1 MRLCDS
7 TPARQGEPC
16 CGHPRRAESRGGSA
30 GENAGAGGQRGERA
44 GLYFVQKKKEGVM
57 KQYLALYRENRPETF
72 SQVLGQE
79 HIVKIL
85 RHQIATD
92 TVAHAYLFCG
102 TRGTGKT
109 TMARI
114 LAKAVNCTG
123 ESGEKPCGV
132 CDTCRDIAAGRYVDV
147 VEIDAASNNGVEN
160 VRDLRESVNYPP
172 VVGRKKVY
180 IIDEVHMMST
190 NAFNAFLKTLE
201 EPPADVIFILAT
213 TDPEKLPPTI
223 LSRCMRLDFKRVSG
237 REIRENMRRICAAHG
252 VEITEDALALLA
264 MNADGS
270 VRDSLS
276 LLEQCM
282 SSGEPLL
289 DRDVVLEFLG
299 AASVEFYA
307 DLTERALEHDVAGA
321 LLLLE
326 EALQEGKDIRQLMRG
341 WMEHYRSLLIAKFV
355 KEPQDMLNM
364 SLENI
369 DLLKQQAGRIRLEA
383 LNRNIVT
390 LARTI
395 SDARYSTQARILM
408 EVAIVTI
415 AEDMEYAGRAGTQTG
430 GAAAQP
436 RRAAEAGRTSGGAAA
451 GHDMRSRG
459 TKTGS
464 PGRSASPR
472 APRQE
477 TPAAENSRLPKSAA
491 ETAVGAGQ
499 AAESVNTPAPVD
511 SSDGLDEIWRDV
523 CEADGLDQLSAGA
536 TMRGAR
542 LAAMNDREFKLIVT
556 GDMVRRML
564 ERNSEQICDLME
576 QRTGRRRKMVV
587 REMNQTEN
595 RSKDERLQQ
604 AASEAASILGTKV
617 DIR

>member
-1 MRLCDS
+1 MPQISLFLRHAELLKGNFDFS
-7 TPARQGEPC
+7 ASVRQC
-16 CGHPRRAESRGGSA
+16 VSAEGSSLLRIS
-30 GENAGAGGQRGERA
+30 GAGLPAKMREPADIGASAPDRILCSE
-44 GLYFVQKKKEGVM
+44 KKEGVM

-147 VEIDAASNNGVEN
+147 VEIDAASNNGVED

-180 IIDEVHMMST
+180 IIDEVHMMTT

-213 TDPEKLPPTI
+213 TDPEKLPPTV

-282 SSGEPLL
+282 SCLL
-289 DRDVVLEFLG
+289 
-299 AASVEFYA
+299 Y
-307 DLTERALEHDVAGA
+307 
-321 LLLLE
+321 
-326 EALQEGKDIRQLMRG
+326 
-341 WMEHYRSLLIAKFV
+341 
-355 KEPQDMLNM
+355 
-364 SLENI
+364 
-369 DLLKQQAGRIRLEA
+369 
-383 LNRNIVT
+383 
-390 LARTI
+390 
-395 SDARYSTQARILM
+395 
-408 EVAIVTI
+408 
-415 AEDMEYAGRAGTQTG
+415 
-430 GAAAQP
+430 
-436 RRAAEAGRTSGGAAA
+436 TS
-451 GHDMRSRG
+451 
-459 TKTGS
+459 
-464 PGRSASPR
+464 PSPR
-472 APRQE
+472 
-477 TPAAENSRLPKSAA
+477 
-491 ETAVGAGQ
+491 
-499 AAESVNTPAPVD
+499 D
-511 SSDGLDEIWRDV
+511 
-523 CEADGLDQLSAGA
+523 
-536 TMRGAR
+536 
-542 LAAMNDREFKLIVT
+542 
-556 GDMVRRML
+556 
-564 ERNSEQICDLME
+564 
-576 QRTGRRRKMVV
+576 
-587 REMNQTEN
+587 
-595 RSKDERLQQ
+595 
-604 AASEAASILGTKV
+604 
-617 DIR
+617 

>member
-1 MRLCDS
+1 
-7 TPARQGEPC
+7 
-16 CGHPRRAESRGGSA
+16 
-30 GENAGAGGQRGERA
+30 
-44 GLYFVQKKKEGVM
+44 M

-436 RRAAEAGRTSGGAAA
+436 RRAAEAGRTPGGAAA
-451 GHDMRSRG
+451 GHDMSSRG
-459 TKTGS
+459 TKAGS

-477 TPAAENSRLPKSAA
+477 TPAAKNSRLPKSAEEPAAENSRLPKSAEEPA
-491 ETAVGAGQ
+491 AKQNAGTEP
-499 AAESVNTPAPVD
+499 AARVPAD

-542 LAAMNDREFKLIVT
+542 LAAMNDSEFKLIVT

>member
-1 MRLCDS
+1 
-7 TPARQGEPC
+7 
-16 CGHPRRAESRGGSA
+16 
-30 GENAGAGGQRGERA
+30 
-44 GLYFVQKKKEGVM
+44 M

-147 VEIDAASNNGVEN
+147 VEIDAASNNGVED

-180 IIDEVHMMST
+180 IIDEVHMMTT

-201 EPPADVIFILAT
+201 EPPADVIFVLAT
-213 TDPEKLPPTI
+213 TDPEKLPPTV

-289 DRDVVLEFLG
+289 DRDVILEFLG

-307 DLTERALEHDVAGA
+307 DLTERTLEHDVAGA

-326 EALQEGKDIRQLMRG
+326 EALQEGKDIRQLMHG
-341 WMEHYRSLLIAKFV
+341 WMEYYRSLLIAKFV

-369 DLLKQQAGRIRLEA
+369 DLLKEQAGHIRLEA

-390 LARTI
+390 LAHTI

-415 AEDMEYAGRAGTQTG
+415 AEDMEYAGGAGTQTG

-436 RRAAEAGRTSGGAAA
+436 RRAAETGRTSGGAAA
-451 GHDMRSRG
+451 GHDVSSRR
-459 TKTGS
+459 TKAGS

-477 TPAAENSRLPKSAA
+477 MPASNNSRLPKSAEA
-491 ETAVGAGQ
+491 PAAKQNAGTEP
-499 AAESVNTPAPVD
+499 AARAPAD
-511 SSDGLDEIWRDV
+511 SSDRLDEIWRDV
-523 CEADGLDQLSAGA
+523 CEADGLSQTSAGA
-536 TMRGAR
+536 TMRSAR
-542 LAAMNDREFKLIVT
+542 LAAMNDSEFKLIVS
-556 GDMVRRML
+556 GEMARQRL

-587 REMNQTEN
+587 REMKQEGN

-604 AASEAASILGTKV
+604 VASEAADILGTKV